1 MAGQLIASSEA
12 PLVVGLGSTGL
23 SCVRYFHSRGIP
35 CAAADSRESPPGLE
49 QARQIDPD
57 LPVALG
63 PLDAGLMKTASRLVV
78 SPGISLAEPAI
89 AAAMAA
95 GVPVCGDIDVFCE
108 AATAPVAGI
117 TGSNGKSTVTELL
130 GRMAAASG
138 RNVAV
143 GGNLGTP
150 ALDLLDEA
158 VELYVLELSSFQLER
173 AGQLGLAAATVLN
186 LSPDHMDRHGSM
198 SAYHS
203 AKHRIFLG
211 CRGVA
216 YNRDDTLSRPLQAD
230 SVTSWSFGLGTPD
243 RRGFGLKTRQGE
255 EWLFR
260 EFEPLMPASAVRMVG
275 RHNLAN
281 GLAAL
286 AMGELLGLD
295 LEAMCDVLRTF
306 PGLPHRC
313 EVVGEGHGLRFINDS
328 KATNPGAT
336 LAALIGLSDAPGLV
350 LILGGQGKGA
360 DFDELCREVVQRCRA
375 VVLIG
380 EDAPRFGAALPAT
393 LPRATADTMDRAV
406 DAAVSL
412 AKPGDAILLSPACA
426 SFDMYSGYEERGDAF
441 RASAIRCIGG
451 GRS

>member
-1 MAGQLIASSEA
+1 
-12 PLVVGLGSTGL
+12 
-23 SCVRYFHSRGIP
+23 
-35 CAAADSRESPPGLE
+35 
-49 QARQIDPD
+49 
-57 LPVALG
+57 
-63 PLDAGLMKTASRLVV
+63 
-78 SPGISLAEPAI
+78 
-89 AAAMAA
+89 
-95 GVPVCGDIDVFCE
+95 
-108 AATAPVAGI
+108 
-117 TGSNGKSTVTELL
+117 
-130 GRMAAASG
+130 
-138 RNVAV
+138 
-143 GGNLGTP
+143 
-150 ALDLLDEA
+150 
-158 VELYVLELSSFQLER
+158 
-173 AGQLGLAAATVLN
+173 
-186 LSPDHMDRHGSM
+186 M

-230 SVTSWSFGLGTPD
+230 SVASWSFGLGTPD

-260 EFEPLMPASAVRMVG
+260 EFE
-275 RHNLAN
+275 HNLAN